1 MKKLKK
7 AAVLTLI
14 ASLVLSISAQGNKTT
29 ITAKKS
35 SANVRTVKFKGT
47 GKRLKLQK
55 GKKYQLKPVVAV
67 TPNKKKYRTVTYT
80 TSNKKVVSVSK
91 KGLLKGLKKGT
102 ATIRAVSKV
111 NPKKKASIRVTV
123 TQDVLVRKI
132 VLNRTKLTVC
142 ESEEDDIILTIKQI
156 LPKNAKDKDVTWES
170 DDEDV
175 VDVDDDGELSIG
187 DPGTA
192 TIYVTAD
199 DEGGAYATCDVT
211 ITEDTSLSD
220 HDDDDDDDDD
230 DDNDDDDND

>member
-80 TSNKKVVSVSK
+80 TSN
-91 KGLLKGLKKGT
+91 
-102 ATIRAVSKV
+102 
-111 NPKKKASIRVTV
+111 KKASIRVTV

-211 ITEDTSLSD
+211 VTEDTSLSD